1 MLVLVD
7 TLHELLPAAHLLG
20 VPINGPMDGPRF
32 QGEPGQA
39 YRHCRKREDKEH
51 LGPAFWAQPLGRL
64 LQHAAYG
71 YFVPVSVCHL
81 GGRY

>member
-39 YRHCRKREDKEH
+39 YRHCRKNKDKEASRAS
-51 LGPAFWAQPLGRL
+51 LDGRQASPQAGL
-64 LQHAAYG
+64 ASGFYDD
-71 YFVPVSVCHL
+71 
-81 GGRY
+81 GRVFS